1 MQGEKMA
8 GTRGRCN
15 CGNHPSDTEKL
26 RRWNLMRFLLVASE
40 SCKSADKD
48 ARRKSMSE
56 MEKVKLEDILAS
68 ENMRQAWKAVKQ
80 NDGAAGVDHKTIDQT
95 AEHLKQH
102 WPEIRSKLL
111 QSEYQP
117 AAVRAVQI
125 PKADGKTR
133 TLGIPTVQD
142 RLIQQALNHKLS
154 SIFEPTMSPHSYG
167 FRPNRSA
174 HDAVKAAKGYVE
186 QGKTWV
192 VDIDLKS
199 YFDQVKHDRLM
210 NMVSAQIK
218 DKPILKLIG
227 RYLRAPMRHGDGQQE
242 KRLQGTPQGGPL
254 SPLLANIYL
263 DPLDKELERRGI
275 AFVRYADDI
284 ALFMSSQRSAQ
295 RALQSIK
302 EWLTKHLALQINEDK
317 SGVGPSRQSQLL
329 GFRIH
334 ESANISIAPKAIQ
347 RLKERVRQ
355 LWDARQSVTIKEIR
369 TQWQRYIQGWWNYF
383 RLANWQ
389 KPVKQLSGWIRRHMR
404 KYFWQRWHNRAGRYN
419 ALKRLG
425 IRGRRL
431 NVAGARRGAWA
442 MAIHVTVNQAL
453 KTSKLNQAGLNLPWE
468 LAG

>member
-1 MQGEKMA
+1 
-8 GTRGRCN
+8 
-15 CGNHPSDTEKL
+15 
-26 RRWNLMRFLLVASE
+26 
-40 SCKSADKD
+40 
-48 ARRKSMSE
+48 MSE

-80 NDGAAGVDHKTIDQT
+80 NDGAAGVDRKTIDQT

-111 QSEYQP
+111 HSEYQP

-142 RLIQQALNHKLS
+142 RLIQQALNQKLS

-227 RYLRAPMRHGDGQQE
+227 RYLRAPIRDKQGKQE

-302 EWLTKHLALQINEDK
+302 EWLTKHLELQINEDK

-389 KPVKQLSGWIRRHMR
+389 QPVKQLSGWIRRHMR